1 VLINTLAR
9 LNSDVIEIE
18 EVLIGG
24 INEDWPIE
32 EAPDSPFALND

>member
-1 VLINTLAR
+1 VL
-9 LNSDVIEIE
+9 EIE

-32 EAPDSPFALND
+32 EAPDSPFTLDD